1 MSDNQQ
7 LEKLDLDRLQIWT
20 QNEMLSAV
28 FAGIVIG
35 LAIGLIF

>member
-1 MSDNQQ
+1 MYMS
-7 LEKLDLDRLQIWT
+7 EKLNLDKLQIWT
-20 QNEMLSAV
+20 NHEMISGV

>member
-1 MSDNQQ
+1 MS
-7 LEKLDLDRLQIWT
+7 EKLNFDKLQIWT
-20 QNEMLSAV
+20 NHEMLSAV